1 MSAAAGSG
9 GNGNLILELDD
20 VHTYYGSIHALKGI
34 SLNVRDGEVVTLL
47 GANGAGKSTT
57 LRSINGLNRPRQG
70 SIRFDGRDITQTA
83 PHQIVKRG
91 IAQSPEGRRLFPRMS
106 VTENLEMGAFQRRDR
121 AGIREDMDRVFDLFP
136 RLKERR
142 SQKAGTMS
150 GGEQQMCAIGR
161 ALMARPKLLL
171 LDEPSLGLAPIF
183 VERIFEIVKTINDQ
197 GTSILLVEQNALM
210 ALDAADRGYV
220 LETGRIVLA
229 DEAQALKTNEQ
240 VRKTYLGES

>member
-1 MSAAAGSG
+1 VSANGSP
-9 GNGNLILELDD
+9 ILELRDI
-20 VHTYYGSIHALKGI
+20 HTYYGSIHALKGI
-34 SLNVRDGEVVTLL
+34 SLDVREGEIVTLL

-57 LRSINGLNRPRQG
+57 LRSINGLNHPRQG
-70 SIRFDGRDITQTA
+70 VIRFEDRDITQTP
-83 PHQIVKRG
+83 PHEIVKRG

-106 VTENLEMGAFQRRDR
+106 VTENLEMGAFQRSDR
-121 AGIREDMDRVFDLFP
+121 SGIREDMDRVFELFP

-183 VERIFEIVKTINDQ
+183 VERIFEIVKTINEQ

-210 ALDAADRGYV
+210 ALDAANRGYV

-229 DEAQALKTNEQ
+229 DSAGALKTNEE
-240 VRKTYLGES
+240 VRKTYLGET

>member
-1 MSAAAGSG
+1 MSTNGAPG
-9 GNGNLILELDD
+9 GPILEIGD
-20 VHTYYGSIHALKGI
+20 VHTYYGSIHALKGV
-34 SLNVRDGEVVTLL
+34 SLTVNEGEIVTLL
-47 GANGAGKSTT
+47 GANGAGKTTT

-70 SIRFDGRDITQTA
+70 TIRFQGQNITSTA
-83 PHQIVKRG
+83 PHEIVKRG

-106 VTENLEMGAFQRRDR
+106 VTENLEMGAFQRSDKSE
-121 AGIREDMDRVFDLFP
+121 IRSDMERVFDLFP
-136 RLKERR
+136 RLQERR
-142 SQKAGTMS
+142 NQKAGTMS

-183 VERIFEIVKTINDQ
+183 VERIFDIIRQINEQ

-220 LETGRIVLA
+220 LETGRIALA
-229 DEAQALKTNEQ
+229 DNAAALKTNEE
-240 VRKTYLGES
+240 VRKTYLGET

>member
-1 MSAAAGSG
+1 VSANGSRTA
-9 GNGNLILELDD
+9 ILEIDD
-20 VHTYYGSIHALKGI
+20 IHTYYGSIQALKGI
-34 SLNVRDGEVVTLL
+34 SLTVYEGEIVTLL
-47 GANGAGKSTT
+47 GANGAGKTTT

-70 SIRFDGRDITQTA
+70 RIVFEGRDITSVSA
-83 PHQIVKRG
+83 HEIVKRG

-106 VTENLEMGAFQRRDR
+106 VTENLEMGAFQRSDR

-183 VERIFEIVKTINDQ
+183 VERIFDIVHTINEQ

-210 ALDAADRGYV
+210 ALEAANRGYV

-229 DEAQALKTNEQ
+229 DAAEALKTNEQ
-240 VRKTYLGES
+240 VRKTYLGET